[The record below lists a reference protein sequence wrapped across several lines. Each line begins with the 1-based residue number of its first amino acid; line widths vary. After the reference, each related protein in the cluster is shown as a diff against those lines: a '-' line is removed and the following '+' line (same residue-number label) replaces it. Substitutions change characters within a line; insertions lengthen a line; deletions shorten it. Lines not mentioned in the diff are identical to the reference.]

1 MPLIVRFQ
9 DEDGIDQ
16 GGLRAD
22 LLNLLLD
29 SIENAIASDL
39 ETYKTDDNE
48 DDTNDDILS
57 KDEAANRLFA
67 YGLFSSI
74 AVVQCGFCQPFILK
88 YYDQLKSHR
97 DHPFIRGLRKLG
109 VPLVIF

>member
-74 AVVQCGFCQPFILK
+74 AVVQ
-88 YYDQLKSHR
+88 
-97 DHPFIRGLRKLG
+97 
-109 VPLVIF
+109 